1 LYLGIVLALVV
12 ILTGIFAYY
21 QEAKSTNIMASFSKM
36 IPQQAL
42 VIRDEEKKELPA
54 DQLVVGDIVE
64 IKGGDRI
71 PADIRLIFTQ
81 GCKVNS
87 TLKSTGKEA
96 KHGLETFITYKEFL
110 CTHATGIVI
119 NTGDRTIIGRIASL
133 ASGVGNE
140 KTPIAI
146 EIEHFVYLVAGVA
159 ISIGVLFFIISI
171 SMRYKVLDSIIF
183 LIGIIVANV
192 PEGLLATVTV

>member
-1 LYLGIVLALVV
+1 QGLSSARAAEILARDGPNALTPPKATPEIVKFLKQMIGGFSILLWIGAAFSWISFGIQLAQGVESAFDNLYLGVVLALVV

-42 VIRDEEKKELPA
+42 VLRDAEKKELPA

-81 GCKVNS
+81 GCKV
-87 TLKSTGKEA
+87 
-96 KHGLETFITYKEFL
+96 
-110 CTHATGIVI
+110 
-119 NTGDRTIIGRIASL
+119 
-133 ASGVGNE
+133 
-140 KTPIAI
+140 
-146 EIEHFVYLVAGVA
+146 
-159 ISIGVLFFIISI
+159 
-171 SMRYKVLDSIIF
+171 
-183 LIGIIVANV
+183 
-192 PEGLLATVTV
+192 